1 MTLPAKNIGAVT
13 LFVEDLA
20 VSKTFYQTV
29 FGAPVIF
36 EDENSAVL
44 AFENT
49 VINLLDAS
57 AAPGLIEPA
66 EVAGPKAGS
75 RFQFSIFVD
84 DVDAECADLG
94 KHGVTLINGPMDR
107 PWGMRTACFADP
119 SGHIWEYAQELS

>member
-1 MTLPAKNIGAVT
+1 MPARNIGAVT

-20 VSKTFYQTV
+20 ASKMFYQTV

-49 VINLLDAS
+49 VINLLDVS
-57 AAPGLIEPA
+57 AAPELIEPA

-84 DVDAECADLG
+84 DVDAECAELG
-94 KHGVTLINGPMDR
+94 KHEVTLINGPMDR

>member
-1 MTLPAKNIGAVT
+1 MT

-20 VSKTFYQTV
+20 ASKAFYQTV

-49 VINLLDAS
+49 VINLLETR
-57 AAPGLIEPA
+57 AAHELIEPA
-66 EVAGPKAGS
+66 EVGGPAAGS

-84 DVDAECADLG
+84 DVDAECAELG
-94 KHGVTLINGPMDR
+94 NHGVNLINGPMDR

-119 SGHIWEYAQELS
+119 SGHVWEYAQEMK